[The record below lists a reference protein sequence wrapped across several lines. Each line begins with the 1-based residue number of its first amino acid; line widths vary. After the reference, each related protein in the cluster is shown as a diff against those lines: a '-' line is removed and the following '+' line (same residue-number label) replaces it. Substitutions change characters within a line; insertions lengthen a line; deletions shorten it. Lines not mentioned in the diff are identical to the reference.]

1 MGTQCQKDAGGA
13 AVKKTLW
20 SDIDNVGYVK
30 CADLAPALGRSGSGG
45 FGRVWDVPV
54 YFSG

>member
-1 MGTQCQKDAGGA
+1 MGTEHHKDADV
-13 AVKKTLW
+13 AVGKETSW
-20 SDIDNVGYVK
+20 SDTGNVGYVK

-45 FGRVWDVPV
+45 FGRAWDVSV